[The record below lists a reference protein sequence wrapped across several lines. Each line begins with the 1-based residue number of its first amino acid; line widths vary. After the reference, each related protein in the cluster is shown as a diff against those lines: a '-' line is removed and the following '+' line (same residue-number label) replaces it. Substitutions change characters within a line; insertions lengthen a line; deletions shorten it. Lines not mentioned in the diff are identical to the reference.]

1 MTAPDKLEAL
11 RELLDEDAIIFD
23 GLDDAVIGVG
33 SKWTQKTVLVYDRN
47 KIVECLMR
55 DGMDYEDAEEYCSF
69 NIDCLWAGEGTPII
83 LVRPAEWSFEVGP
96 ITLKP
101 EVEEVSVEAD

>member
-11 RELLDEDAIIFD
+11 RDLLDEDAIIFD

-47 KIVECLMR
+47 KIVE
-55 DGMDYEDAEEYCSF
+55 
-69 NIDCLWAGEGTPII
+69 
-83 LVRPAEWSFEVGP
+83 
-96 ITLKP
+96 
-101 EVEEVSVEAD
+101 